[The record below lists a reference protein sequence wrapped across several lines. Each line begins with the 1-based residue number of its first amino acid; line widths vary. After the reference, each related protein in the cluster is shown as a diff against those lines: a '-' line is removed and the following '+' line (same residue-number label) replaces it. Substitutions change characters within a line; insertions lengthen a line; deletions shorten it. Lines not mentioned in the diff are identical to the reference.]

1 MLPAPSSCNVL
12 MIFFLLIVCIKINK
26 TNPKTMKDCIKYFVI
41 GISGIN
47 LRNVLIENVEAY
59 LPYSSTRN
67 ASLSRK
73 GSFRALSVP
82 EGR

>member
-1 MLPAPSSCNVL
+1 M
-12 MIFFLLIVCIKINK
+12 
-26 TNPKTMKDCIKYFVI
+26 MKDYTKHFVT
-41 GISGIN
+41 GISRIN
-47 LRNVLIENVEAY
+47 LRNVLIEKVEAY

>member
-1 MLPAPSSCNVL
+1 
-12 MIFFLLIVCIKINK
+12 
-26 TNPKTMKDCIKYFVI
+26 MKDYAKYFVI
-41 GISGIN
+41 GISRIN
-47 LRNVLIENVEAY
+47 LRNVLIEKVEAY